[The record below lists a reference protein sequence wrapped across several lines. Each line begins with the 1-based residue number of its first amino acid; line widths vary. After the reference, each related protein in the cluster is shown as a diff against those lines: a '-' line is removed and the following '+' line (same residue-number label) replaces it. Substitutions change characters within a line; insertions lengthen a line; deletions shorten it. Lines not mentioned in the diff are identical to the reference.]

1 MRRDR
6 RIPASVRPA
15 ATLAAPPAGAH
26 GGPPASV
33 LGRRHRH
40 ARLSPR
46 SWSLPTVA
54 AAPRAAVT
62 PRRRTDRPQRDAKMA
77 ALNELWRAAARASA
91 GATLSARW
99 RDTRPESYAAQP
111 LPGCPAAAQ
120 MGQNLEITHTGFGF
134 FVERP
139 RKHKNAP
146 KPPKQRCANK
156 KVTCWGGGWRR
167 YASIGKARR
176 ARLPASKVKVTR

>member
-1 MRRDR
+1 MVVARPRDRPRDRTLGGAAARALLRRRREGRPRARTGPRAAARATLRARSRPALPPRASSCLATPASGARRTNPSASAAAPALPDPKRAQPGQAPAARSPTRSNMRRDR

-26 GGPPASV
+26 GGPHASV

-77 ALNELWRAAARASA
+77 ALNEL
-91 GATLSARW
+91 
-99 RDTRPESYAAQP
+99 
-111 LPGCPAAAQ
+111 
-120 MGQNLEITHTGFGF
+120 
-134 FVERP
+134 
-139 RKHKNAP
+139 
-146 KPPKQRCANK
+146 
-156 KVTCWGGGWRR
+156 
-167 YASIGKARR
+167 
-176 ARLPASKVKVTR
+176 